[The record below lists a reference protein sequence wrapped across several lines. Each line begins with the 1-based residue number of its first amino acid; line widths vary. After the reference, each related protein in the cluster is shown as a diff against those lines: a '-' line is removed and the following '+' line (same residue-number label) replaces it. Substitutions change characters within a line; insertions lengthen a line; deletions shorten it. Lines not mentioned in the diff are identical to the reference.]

1 MALLGTTDPEL
12 AALLGLDPEKIRQQ
26 QQQAGLLSAGL
37 AMLAASGPSQTP
49 TSLGQIIGQGGMV
62 GMQAYGQAGQQAVEQ
77 GVQKLKVAE
86 LKNALQDRQNIR
98 NLASKLYTTEQ
109 APLPPTDEPGGYIP
123 GAIQPQTRQVLNQS
137 VVNQLMATPAGME
150 YLTSRV
156 KAQRELAGK
165 TEIVEIFGPSGQPMK
180 VRYNVDTNEYTP
192 IGAEKAEPFTQIDLG
207 DRVELRTPSGKV
219 VGRIPK
225 GVAPTAPSFTFNES
239 SGLVVNTRTGAV
251 DIPKDSQGNPVDV
264 SQFKPPSTEAQ
275 KQITGVQNTRNA
287 IQEFRNELSNF
298 SRLDL
303 LKPKDRARIESKY
316 QNMLLQA
323 KEAYN
328 LGVLNGPDLTILEG
342 IIYNPTKLKGAV
354 IGKEGIDAQASEL
367 DRIMANIKTTVQIK
381 GAPLPAAQPKP
392 NEVPVPSGQNKAPA
406 GVSQNL
412 WNVMTPEE
420 RKLWQR

>member
-1 MALLGTTDPEL
+1 
-12 AALLGLDPEKIRQQ
+12 
-26 QQQAGLLSAGL
+26 
-37 AMLAASGPSQTP
+37 MLAASGPSRTP
-49 TSLGQIIGQGGMV
+49 TSVGQIVAQGGMA
-62 GMQAYGQAGQQAVEQ
+62 GLQAYGQAGQQAVEQ

-98 NLASKLYTTEQ
+98 SLASKLYTTEQ

-165 TEIVEIFGPSGQPMK
+165 TEVVEIFGPSGQPMK

-225 GVAPTAPSFTFNES
+225 GIAPTAPSFTFNES

>member
-37 AMLAASGPSQTP
+37 AMLAASGPSRTP
-49 TSLGQIIGQGGMV
+49 TSLGQIIGQGGLA
-62 GMQAYGQAGQQAVEQ
+62 GMQAYGQAGQQVVEQ
-77 GVQKLKVAE
+77 GVQKLKVTE

-98 NLASKLYTTEQ
+98 NLAPKLYTTEP

-165 TEIVEIFGPSGQPMK
+165 TEVVEIFGPSGQPIK
-180 VRYNVDTNEYTP
+180 VRYNIDENTYTP
-192 IGAEKAEPFTQIDLG
+192 IGGEKAEPLKEIDLG
-207 DRVELRTPSGKV
+207 DRVELRTSSGKL

-225 GVAPTAPSFTFNES
+225 GIAPTAPSFTFNES

-251 DIPKDSQGNPVDV
+251 DVPKDSQGNPVDV

-303 LKPKDRARIESKY
+303 LRPKDRARIESKY

-328 LGVLNGPDLTILEG
+328 LGVLNGPDLAILEG

-381 GAPLPAAQPKP
+381 GAPLPATQPKL